1 MEFRPDYNFEQICND
16 VMKQAA
22 KDRDLQ
28 VAAKQRS
35 FILKIE
41 EQIRA
46 EFRRI
51 EEEADEELQTNVTK
65 IRNDYDELI
74 KRDRHLDPTQLA
86 PLFPEQVR
94 FTGPSEHEPNIANL
108 ESGPSSPVLGRET
121 TLMSPEVKDSTST
134 SMYIP
139 EHLVYWLLTYISERS
154 RSFGSLPDGAH
165 SGSVSR
171 NSTSREPLHKKSR
184 VSPGTVQQS
193 DSVDSD
199 STGDFDEELPSRVP
213 SNTKN
218 MRSCVTPD
226 LGVVDQA
233 NGPASSIQAVSGSF
247 LPSSLPRPKRSA
259 ANQKNYNEKKYFKD
273 RHIK

>member
-16 VMKQAA
+16 AMKQAV
-22 KDRDLQ
+22 KDKDLQ
-28 VAAKQRS
+28 VAVKQRS

-41 EQIRA
+41 EQIRS

-51 EEEADEELQTNVTK
+51 DEEADEELQTNLTK

-74 KRDRHLDPTQLA
+74 KRDRHLDPAQLA

-94 FTGPSEHEPNIANL
+94 FIGPSEHEPDITNL
-108 ESGPSSPVLGRET
+108 EYGPSSPVLGRET

-134 SMYIP
+134 M
-139 EHLVYWLLTYISERS
+139 
-154 RSFGSLPDGAH
+154 
-165 SGSVSR
+165 
-171 NSTSREPLHKKSR
+171 
-184 VSPGTVQQS
+184 SPGTVQQS

-199 STGDFDEELPSRVP
+199 STGDFDEELPNRVP

-233 NGPASSIQAVSGSF
+233 NGPASSIQAVPGSF
-247 LPSSLPRPKRSA
+247 LPSSLPRPRRNA
-259 ANQKNYNEKKYFKD
+259 ADRKNYNEKQCFKD